1 MKSKAE
7 FSKFWMDGEF
17 NTVNQNNE
25 LDLAKLSAYRRA
37 VSNFVYILTNK
48 NIPVRFS
55 EKSTSVTDGK
65 VIYIGG
71 ELSKGE
77 VDSTVGLSLHEAMHI
92 VKSDF
97 ALIKN
102 LWQRI
107 PSSLYNITEGKY
119 SKTFVADFVKYILN
133 VVEDRYIDA
142 YAYATAPGYRGYYV
156 ALYNK
161 YFNVPKVDKAL
172 KSSALR
178 KPTIFAY
185 KFRIVNLVNKNT
197 DLDALPGLRDINQI
211 FDINDVLRMKNPE
224 DRLDTSIKI
233 CEIVFKHVVDKMKR
247 DEEEKKNGQK
257 QEESSN
263 GNDSF
268 DGEEEGDSPKIQEE
282 EKSDK
287 NNSAPK
293 KEENGDEKAEKDLEN
308 VVEKQDQFINR
319 ELKQKSL
326 DKGTIKELEELEKHG
341 VEIKRVGEGVVEKV
355 DCIVVNRLTKDL
367 LMSEAFPLKQTTFS
381 NILGCSSSG
390 FEAVKQGM
398 ILGSVLG
405 RKLQVRGEINTT
417 KFNRQVQGKF
427 DKRMMH
433 ALGFQRDEVF
443 YRLTTDVFKNA
454 HTHISVDASSSMA
467 NNWPTTMKI
476 LVAISKAASM
486 VNNLHITI
494 SFRTSVQRQGGA
506 EMPYVVIAYDSK
518 VDKLSKITQLF
529 PYINPNGTTPEGLA
543 FESILDLIPS
553 SSPVL
558 DSYFINISDGE
569 PYFQHGRYSGMVGAN
584 HTAKQVEHI
593 RNAGVYVTSYFIENE
608 SIMRAGK
615 SNRDIFKTMYGKDS
629 NFINLNNISEIANTL
644 NKKFLQ
650 KKL

>member
-1 MKSKAE
+1 MKAKHAE
-7 FSKFWMDGEF
+7 HSKFWMDGEF
-17 NTVNQNNE
+17 NTVDQNNE

-55 EKSTSVTDGK
+55 ERSTSVTDGK

-97 ALIKN
+97 TLIKN

-107 PSSLYNITEGKY
+107 PSSLYSITDGKY

-142 YAYATAPGYRGYYV
+142 YAYSTAPGYRGYYV

-161 YFNVPKVDKAL
+161 YFNIPKVDKAL

-185 KFRIVNLVNKNT
+185 KFRIVNLVNSNS
-197 DLDALPGLRDINQI
+197 DLNALPGLKEINDI
-211 FDINDVLRMKNPE
+211 FDIDNVLRLKKPE
-224 DRLDTSIKI
+224 DRLDVSLKI
-233 CEIVFKHVVDKMKR
+233 CEIVFSNVIDKMKK
-247 DEEEKKNGQK
+247 DADDKKKQSQENG
-257 QEESSN
+257 EES
-263 GNDSF
+263 DSF
-268 DGEEEGDSPKIQEE
+268 DGEGEGESPKIEQEQSE
-282 EKSDK
+282 ETPT
-287 NNSAPK
+287 PK
-293 KEENGDEKAEKDLEN
+293 PQESEDEKAEKDLSN

-319 ELKQKSL
+319 ELKQKSI
-326 DKGTIKELEELEKHG
+326 DKTTIKKLEELEKHG
-341 VEIKRVGEGVVEKV
+341 VEIKRVGEGLVEKV
-355 DCIVVNRLTKDL
+355 DCIVVKKLTKELVRSD
-367 LMSEAFPLKQTTFS
+367 SFPLKQNSYTNSFS
-381 NILGCSSSG
+381 QSNV
-390 FEAVKQGM
+390 ETVKQGM
-398 ILGSVLG
+398 IFGAALG
-405 RKLQVRGEINTT
+405 RKLQVRGEVNIT
-417 KFNRQVQGKF
+417 KFNNQPQGKF
-427 DKRMMH
+427 DKRMIH
-433 ALGFQRDEVF
+433 ALGFNKEEVF

-454 HTHISVDASSSMA
+454 HAHISVDASSSMA
-467 NNWPTTMKI
+467 SNWTTTMKT
-476 LVAISKAASM
+476 LVAVAKAASM

-494 SFRTSVQRQGGA
+494 SFRSSVHRNGGV

-518 VDKLSKITQLF
+518 VDKLSKISQIF
-529 PYINPNGTTPEGLA
+529 PYIQPNGTTPEGLA
-543 FESILDLIPS
+543 FESILDMIPPS
-553 SSPVL
+553 SPTL

-569 PYFQHGRYSGMVGAN
+569 PFFKNGKYSGQVGAT

-593 RNAGVYVTSYFIENE
+593 RNSGVYITSYFVENE
-608 SIMRAGK
+608 KDRPHR
-615 SNRDIFKTMYGKDS
+615 SNRDIFKAMYGKDS

>member
-1 MKSKAE
+1 MKNKAE

-17 NTVNQNNE
+17 NTVNQDNE

-55 EKSTSVTDGK
+55 ERSTSVTDGK

-97 ALIKN
+97 TLIKN

-107 PSSLYNITEGKY
+107 PTSLYNITEGKY

-185 KFRIVNLVNKNT
+185 KFRIVNLVNKNA
-197 DLDALPGLRDINQI
+197 DLTALPGLKEINQI
-211 FDINDVLRMKNPE
+211 FDINNILRLNKPE
-224 DRLDTSIKI
+224 DRLDVSVKI
-233 CEIVFKHVVDKMKR
+233 CEIVFKNVIDRITK
-247 DEEEKKNGQK
+247 DEEEKKKSQK
-257 QEESSN
+257 SDEKSDA
-263 GNDSF
+263 GDDSF
-268 DGEEEGDSPKIQEE
+268 DGDGEGESPKIQEE
-282 EKSDK
+282 DQSKDK
-287 NNSAPK
+287 TAPQK
-293 KEENGDEKAEKDLEN
+293 QESEDEKAEKDLST

-319 ELKQKSL
+319 ELKQKSI
-326 DKGTIKELEELEKHG
+326 DKGTIKKLEELEKHG
-341 VEIKRVGEGVVEKV
+341 VEIKRVGEGFIEKV
-355 DCIVVNRLTKDL
+355 DCIVVKKLTREL
-367 LMSEAFPLKQTTFS
+367 IMSESFPLKNNMFGQT
-381 NILGCSSSG
+381 NV
-390 FEAVKQGM
+390 EAVKQGM
-398 ILGSVLG
+398 LIGSVLG

-433 ALGFQRDEVF
+433 ALGFERDEVF

-454 HTHISVDASSSMA
+454 HTHISVDASSSMTP
-467 NNWPTTMKI
+467 NWPTTMKT
-476 LVAISKAASM
+476 LVAIAKAASM

-494 SFRTSVQRQGGA
+494 SFRSSVQRKGGE

-543 FESILDLIPS
+543 FESILDMIPS
-553 SSPVL
+553 TSPTL

-569 PYFQHGRYSGMVGAN
+569 PYFKNGQYSGQVGGA

-593 RNAGVYVTSYFIENE
+593 RNCGVYITSYFIESERGRIGRSN
-608 SIMRAGK
+608 
-615 SNRDIFKTMYGKDS
+615 NRDIFKMMYGKDS
-629 NFINLNNISEIANTL
+629 NFIDLNNISEIANTL

>member
-1 MKSKAE
+1 MKNKAE

-17 NTVNQNNE
+17 NTVNQDNE

-55 EKSTSVTDGK
+55 ERSTSVTDGK

-97 ALIKN
+97 NLIKN

-107 PSSLYNITEGKY
+107 PSSLYNVTEGKY

-161 YFNVPKVDKAL
+161 YFNLPKVDKAL
-172 KSSALR
+172 KSNALR

-197 DLDALPGLRDINQI
+197 DLNALPGLKEIGQI
-211 FDINDVLRMKNPE
+211 FDINNVLRLKNPE
-224 DRLDTSIKI
+224 DRLDTSVKI
-233 CEIVFKHVVDKMKR
+233 CEIVFKHVIDKMNDDKKKDHKSENGSE
-247 DEEEKKNGQK
+247 DE
-257 QEESSN
+257 
-263 GNDSF
+263 NDSF
-268 DGEEEGDSPKIQEE
+268 DGESEGESPKIQEE
-282 EKSDK
+282 SKE
-287 NNSAPK
+287 NNNQNIPK
-293 KEENGDEKAEKDLEN
+293 KEESEDEKVEKDLSSI
-308 VVEKQDQFINR
+308 VEKQDQFINR
-319 ELKQKSL
+319 ELKQKSI
-326 DKGTIKELEELEKHG
+326 DKNTIKKLEEIEKHG
-341 VEIKRVGEGVVEKV
+341 VEIKSVGEGLIQKF
-355 DCIVVNRLTKDL
+355 DCIVVKKLTKEL
-367 LMSEAFPLKQTTFS
+367 IMSDSFPLKKAGFGSMFGQTNAES
-381 NILGCSSSG
+381 I
-390 FEAVKQGM
+390 KQGM
-398 ILGSVLG
+398 LIGSVLG
-405 RKLQVRGEINTT
+405 RKLQFRGEVNTT

-433 ALGFQRDEVF
+433 ALGFERDEVF
-443 YRLTTDVFKNA
+443 YRLATDVFKNA
-454 HTHISVDASSSMA
+454 HTHISVDASSSMTP
-467 NNWPTTMKI
+467 NWFTTMKT
-476 LVAISKAASM
+476 LVAIAKAASM
-486 VNNLHITI
+486 VGNLHITI
-494 SFRTSVQRQGGA
+494 SFRSSVQRQGGI
-506 EMPYVVIAYDSK
+506 EMPYVVVAYDSK

-543 FESILDLIPS
+543 FESILDMIPS
-553 SSPVL
+553 TSPTL

-569 PYFQHGRYSGMVGAN
+569 PYFKNGQYSGQVGGA

-593 RNAGVYVTSYFIENE
+593 RNCGVYITSYFIESERGRIGRNN
-608 SIMRAGK
+608 
-615 SNRDIFKTMYGKDS
+615 NRDIFKMMYGKDS

>member
-1 MKSKAE
+1 MKNKAE

-17 NTVNQNNE
+17 STVNQDNE

-97 ALIKN
+97 TLIKN

-107 PSSLYNITEGKY
+107 PTSLYNVTDGKY

-197 DLDALPGLRDINQI
+197 DLNALPELKEINDILDINNI
-211 FDINDVLRMKNPE
+211 LRLKKPE
-224 DRLDTSIKI
+224 DRLDTSVKI
-233 CEIVFKHVVDKMKR
+233 CEIVFKHVIDKMNDDK
-247 DEEEKKNGQK
+247 KKNQTSEG
-257 QEESSN
+257 ESDDSD
-263 GNDSF
+263 DSF
-268 DGEEEGDSPKIQEE
+268 DGESEGESPKIQEE
-282 EKSDK
+282 SKDDK
-287 NNSAPK
+287 NQSSPK
-293 KEENGDEKAEKDLEN
+293 KEESEDEKTEKDLSS

-319 ELKQKSL
+319 ELKQKSI
-326 DKGTIKELEELEKHG
+326 DKNTIKKLEELEKHG
-341 VEIKRVGEGVVEKV
+341 VEIKRVGEGLVQKV
-355 DCIVVNRLTKDL
+355 DCIVVKKLTKELVLSD
-367 LMSEAFPLKQTTFS
+367 SFPLKQT
-381 NILGCSSSG
+381 G
-390 FEAVKQGM
+390 FGSMFGQTNAEAVKQGM
-398 ILGSVLG
+398 IVGSVLG
-405 RKLQVRGEINTT
+405 KKLQVRGEINTT

-433 ALGFQRDEVF
+433 ALGFERNEVF

-454 HTHISVDASSSMA
+454 HTHISVDASSSMSS
-467 NNWPTTMKI
+467 NWPITMKT
-476 LVAISKAASM
+476 LVAIAKATSM

-494 SFRTSVQRQGGA
+494 SFRASVQRKGGD

-518 VDKLSKITQLF
+518 VDKISKINQLF
-529 PYINPNGTTPEGLA
+529 PYIYPNGTTPEGLA

-553 SSPVL
+553 SSTVL

-569 PYFQHGRYSGMVGAN
+569 PYFNNGKYSGQIGGA
-584 HTAKQVEHI
+584 HTAKQVERI
-593 RNAGVYVTSYFIENE
+593 RNAGVYITSYFIDNGAFKTRR
-608 SIMRAGK
+608 SD
-615 SNRDIFKTMYGKDS
+615 NRDIFKMMYGKDS
-629 NFINLNNISEIANTL
+629 NYIDLNSISEIANTL

-650 KKL
+650 KKS

>member
-1 MKSKAE
+1 MKNKAE

-17 NTVNQNNE
+17 STVNQDNE

-55 EKSTSVTDGK
+55 ERSTSVTDGK

-77 VDSTVGLSLHEAMHI
+77 VDSTVGLSLHESMHI

-97 ALIKN
+97 TLIKN

-185 KFRIVNLVNKNT
+185 KFRIVNLVNKNA
-197 DLDALPGLRDINQI
+197 DLTALPGLKEINEI
-211 FDINDVLRMKNPE
+211 FDINNILRLNKPE
-224 DRLDTSIKI
+224 DRLDVSVKI
-233 CEIVFKHVVDKMKR
+233 CEIVFKNVIDKIAK
-247 DEEEKKNGQK
+247 DEEEKKKSQK
-257 QEESSN
+257 SEEKSDS
-263 GNDSF
+263 GDDSF
-268 DGEEEGDSPKIQEE
+268 DGEDEGESPKIQEE
-282 EKSDK
+282 DQTKDK
-287 NNSAPK
+287 TTPQKQES
-293 KEENGDEKAEKDLEN
+293 EDEKAEKDLST

-319 ELKQKSL
+319 ELKQKSI
-326 DKGTIKELEELEKHG
+326 DKGTIKKLEELEKHG
-341 VEIKRVGEGVVEKV
+341 VEIKRVGEGFIEKV
-355 DCIVVNRLTKDL
+355 DCIVVKKLTREL
-367 LMSEAFPLKQTTFS
+367 IMSESFPLRQNSYHGAFGQTNAES
-381 NILGCSSSG
+381 I
-390 FEAVKQGM
+390 KQGM
-398 ILGSVLG
+398 LIGSVLG
-405 RKLQVRGEINTT
+405 RKLQVRGEVNTT

-433 ALGFQRDEVF
+433 ALGFERDEVF

-454 HTHISVDASSSMA
+454 HTHISVDASSSMTP
-467 NNWPTTMKI
+467 NWFTTMKT
-476 LVAISKAASM
+476 LVAIAKAASM
-486 VNNLHITI
+486 VSNLHITI
-494 SFRTSVQRQGGA
+494 SFRSSVQRHGGI

-543 FESILDLIPS
+543 FESILDMIPS
-553 SSPVL
+553 TSPTL

-569 PYFQHGRYSGMVGAN
+569 PYFKNGQYSGRVGGA

-593 RNAGVYVTSYFIENE
+593 RNCGVYITSYFIESERGRSN
-608 SIMRAGK
+608 
-615 SNRDIFKTMYGKDS
+615 NRDIFKMMYGKDS
-629 NFINLNNISEIANTL
+629 NFIDLNNISEIANTL